1 MIESNRIYPKDRFLH
16 NRIKKSNFDNYI
28 YIQVLLYDNFN
39 VLVMAHWSSSVVTGG
54 ELKSRKG
61 YKVLSK
67 KIFDLLYLSVL
78 KIEDWLV

>member
-1 MIESNRIYPKDRFLH
+1 
-16 NRIKKSNFDNYI
+16 
-28 YIQVLLYDNFN
+28 
-39 VLVMAHWSSSVVTGG
+39 MAHWSSSVVTGG

-67 KIFDLLYLSVL
+67 KIFVLLYLSVL